1 MAGIN
6 FFTGFF
12 PIFYRKHQ
20 KNRRAFRL
28 VGRGTHSF
36 VFSGVL
42 RKEPGVCP

>member
-1 MAGIN
+1 MAGII

-20 KNRRAFRL
+20 KNRRAFRP
-28 VGRGTHSF
+28 VGEGVYSF